1 MLKITPVPELKLARQ
16 DVGPARH
23 ADCGAD
29 IVAIEYHAI
38 LREGIE
44 ARGPYL
50 CIPVTSHRIATLVIS
65 EQKDDV
71 GPFPSAGKR
80 RGPET
85 RKAGDAGQEHQR
97 ELHRVEDRRQYFRR
111 SDQELAV
118 SPAPP
123 TVTLRR
129 RVLSLEAVTQLP

>member
-1 MLKITPVPELKLARQ
+1 MLEITPVPELKPARE

-29 IVAIEYHAI
+29 IVAIKYHAI

-44 ARGPYL
+44 VRGPDL
-50 CIPVTSHRIATLVIS
+50 RVSVTPHRIGALVIS

-71 GPFPSAGKR
+71 GPFPSTGKR
-80 RGPET
+80 RGRE
-85 RKAGDAGQEHQR
+85 AGDAGQEHQQ
-97 ELHRVEDRRQYFRR
+97 ELHRVEDRRQDSRR
-111 SDQELAV
+111 SDPELAV

-123 TVTLRR
+123 TIALRQ
-129 RVLSLEAVTQLP
+129 RVLSLEAVRQLP